1 MSDER
6 RPDGGEHPLDVDAAF
21 ADIVAH
27 FHDGEPSRPQVVDAH
42 ESPDAEPG
50 ETAAAAT
57 SEGDDADEY
66 PSEATDGPVRPA
78 DPVRS
83 TLSMP
88 PVPPFPPTP
97 PVTESRQER
106 LSRIEAEIERAVH
119 GADGGHYVPP
129 EPPPIPRPDLP
140 GRLAWLG
147 VLVGP
152 VLLLV
157 CALFWQSVP
166 QWVVGAIVTG
176 IVGGFGY
183 LVWRLPRTRDRDDPD
198 DGAIV

>member
-27 FHDGEPSRPQVVDAH
+27 FHDGEPSRPQVVDDH
-42 ESPDAEPG
+42 DVVDVTETV
-50 ETAAAAT
+50 ETAAPLDPT
-57 SEGDDADEY
+57 D
-66 PSEATDGPVRPA
+66 DGPAPPA
-78 DPVRS
+78 PQP
-83 TLSMP
+83 P
-88 PVPPFPPTP
+88 PVPSLP

-119 GADGGHYVPP
+119 GSDGGHFVPP

-140 GRLAWLG
+140 GRLAWAG
-147 VLVGP
+147 VLAGP
-152 VLLLV
+152 VLLLL

-183 LVWRLPRTRDRDDPD
+183 LVWRLPRSRDRDDPD

>member
-6 RPDGGEHPLDVDAAF
+6 RPDGGEHPLDVEAAF

-27 FHDGEPSRPQVVDAH
+27 FHDGEPTRPQVVDAH
-42 ESPDAEPG
+42 DTVDVT
-50 ETAAAAT
+50 ETV
-57 SEGDDADEY
+57 
-66 PSEATDGPVRPA
+66 EASAPL
-78 DPVRS
+78 DPVDEEP
-83 TLSMP
+83 TAPAPAPPPVLQGP
-88 PVPPFPPTP
+88 PVAPVPPVAPI
-97 PVTESRQER
+97 TESRQER

-119 GADGGHYVPP
+119 GADGGHFVPP

-140 GRLAWLG
+140 GRMAWAG
-147 VLVGP
+147 VLLGP
-152 VLLLV
+152 VLLLL
-157 CALFWQSVP
+157 CALLWQSVP